1 MRDLLYYRS
10 VYKKDELNLEKIL
23 QLLDDAYKDRGE
35 DHIIDRPL
43 AYLRDILT
51 LGEAYRKELYGV
63 RVTGL
68 PKFVA
73 GDMVKDKLSEIVFE
87 VTNAQVEL
95 HEDQYKWM
103 YRKGIYWIPEEDL
116 EEVQ

>member
-1 MRDLLYYRS
+1 MKDLLYYRS
-10 VYKKDELNLEKIL
+10 IYNREELNLEKIL
-23 QLLDDAYKDRGE
+23 QLLDESYKDRGE
-35 DHIIDRPL
+35 DFLVDRPL
-43 AYLRDILT
+43 AYLKDILA

-73 GDMVKDKLSEIVFE
+73 GDMVKDKFGDIVFE
-87 VTNAQVEL
+87 ITTAQVEL
-95 HEDQYKWM
+95 HEEEYKWM
-103 YRKGIYWIPEEDL
+103 YRRGIYWIPEEDL